1 MANYSIKTD
10 LLKVKGAFVTN
21 IKGKTATK
29 RCLCIP
35 IDDSGLFLGK
45 QGCYLNMTAIEMQN
59 PQFSDTHCIKVSFDK
74 EVYEKMTEE
83 EKRHSQSS
91 VGFIRWSV
99 NRSRCLSQA
108 MRPPKTTTCR
118 SKQRSS
124 EQETQTGQ
132 GFTTLPCLKP
142 IYNPTKS
149 RSL

>member
-1 MANYSIKTD
+1 MANYSIKVD

-59 PQFSDTHCIKVSFDK
+59 PKFSDTHCIKVSYDK

-83 EKRHSQSS
+83 ERKAQPIIGGLHQLERKYEQMQ
-91 VGFIRWSV
+91 V
-99 NRSRCLSQA
+99 NGY
-108 MRPPKTTTCR
+108 MTP
-118 SKQRSS
+118 
-124 EQETQTGQ
+124 EDED
-132 GFTTLPCLKP
+132 LPF
-142 IYNPTKS
+142 
-149 RSL
+149 

>member
-21 IKGKTATK
+21 IKGKSATK

-83 EKRHSQSS
+83 EKKAQPIIGGLHQLERKQEQMP
-91 VGFIRWSV
+91 V
-99 NRSRCLSQA
+99 NGY
-108 MRPPKTTTCR
+108 MEP
-118 SKQRSS
+118 
-124 EQETQTGQ
+124 EEDD
-132 GFTTLPCLKP
+132 LPF
-142 IYNPTKS
+142 
-149 RSL
+149 

>member
-10 LLKVKGAFVTN
+10 LLKIKGAFVTN
-21 IKGKTATK
+21 IKGKSATK

-83 EKRHSQSS
+83 EK
-91 VGFIRWSV
+91 
-99 NRSRCLSQA
+99 
-108 MRPPKTTTCR
+108 KTQPIIGGLHLLER
-118 SKQRSS
+118 KQ
-124 EQETQTGQ
+124 EQMPVKGYMEPEEDD
-132 GFTTLPCLKP
+132 LPF
-142 IYNPTKS
+142 
-149 RSL
+149 